1 MKGVVVVVVALIA
14 SILVCGFAL
23 ANPPIKEPVQ
33 YEQFCEHQLVSGN
46 GTMDTSISIVDKSI
60 ALEYYNMMDGD
71 GVLEMDSTHVYSQNA
86 GKLIRPTP
94 DCDPNSTNG
103 TSDKSLNFWEN
114 TKLTYEAVNAPL
126 TGGKYLNSKRFYG
139 GIGADVREVFSVTE
153 MEKDQTAYFGST
165 APYDTFPKVRDDSI
179 THTIGLNTLN
189 SFTGSWGTDASMHK
203 IFYKD
208 IRSQEMFSG
217 EFEIQK
223 EIKFHENPVYE
234 PRPCPCA
241 GIDC

>member
-1 MKGVVVVVVALIA
+1 MKGVVVVVALIA
-14 SILVCGFAL
+14 SIFVCGFAL
-23 ANPPIKEPVQ
+23 ANPPIKEPEQ

-46 GTMDTSISIVDKSI
+46 GTIDTSISIVDKSI
-60 ALEYYNMMDGD
+60 ALEYYNMMNGD
-71 GVLEMDSTHVYSQNA
+71 GVLEMDATHVYSQNA
-86 GKLIRPTP
+86 GQLVRPTP
-94 DCDPNSTNG
+94 NCSVNGTG
-103 TSDKSLNFWEN
+103 TSDKTLNFWEN
-114 TKLTYEAVNAPL
+114 TKLTYEAVNLPL

-139 GIGADVREVFSVTE
+139 GIGADVQEMFSVTE

-165 APYDTFPKVRDDSI
+165 APYDTFPIVRNDSI
-179 THTIGLNTLN
+179 THTIGLDTLN

-234 PRPCPCA
+234 EKPCPCE